1 MSTTG
6 KKLIPRERIEFT
18 QKLYLQGKPRPEISR
33 RVCARFGV
41 KARTA
46 RNYIALVEKHLASL
60 PKPPPEATFVRVESM
75 LLQAYD
81 HARRAV
87 KVVKWQEKGESG
99 KGAKGVEYSKT
110 LRAPETGAMVN
121 AAWRLAELHGLVVD
135 RIDHTSNGKTLAPLD
150 PSDPRW
156 SELQRTVYG
165 SERQGVSDATRPD
178 GDPAELDAG
187 DVPPVPAPV
196 GA

>member
-1 MSTTG
+1 M
-6 KKLIPRERIEFT
+6 EAA
-18 QKLYLQGKPRPEISR
+18 KPRAKATPKTLNAKWVDEIVR
-33 RVCARFGV
+33 R
-41 KARTA
+41 
-46 RNYIALVEKHLASL
+46 IL
-60 PKPPPEATFVRVESM
+60 RVESPTEFVPK
-75 LLQAYD
+75 L
-81 HARRAV
+81 AV
-87 KVVKWQEKGESG
+87 KWKRSERQVWSYVS
-99 KGAKGVEYSKT
+99 
-110 LRAPETGAMVN
+110 
-121 AAWRLAELHGLVVD
+121 AARKRLAAQARARDVDAERELVCSMVQETYRGARTRKDSRAQVAAAKLYAEVTGVITKRVD
-135 RIDHTSNGKTLAPLD
+135 VTSNGKTLAPLD